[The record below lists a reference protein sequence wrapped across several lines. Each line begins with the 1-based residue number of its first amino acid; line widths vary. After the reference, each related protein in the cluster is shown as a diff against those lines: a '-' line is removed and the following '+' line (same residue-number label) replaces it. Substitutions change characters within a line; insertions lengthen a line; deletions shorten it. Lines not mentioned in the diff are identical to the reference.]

1 MKLEVRIKPDSL
13 TECLQIM
20 DALDKAGLSLDLASD
35 EPNEVEITPAAEVEK
50 PYGKTV
56 EPAKPAAPAVEEFDV
71 VEEPKAE
78 PAKPEPPKEVTVQDL
93 RAAVRE
99 LIGRGGDTSWLRDC
113 LDQSFGVESV
123 NDLNATQRAS
133 LLEIINAR

>member
-13 TECLQIM
+13 HECIQIM
-20 DALDKAGLSLDLASD
+20 DALNGAGLTLDLPD
-35 EPNEVEITPAAEVEK
+35 DQPTEVEIAEAAEVEK
-50 PYGKTV
+50 PYGKPV

-71 VEEPKAE
+71 VEPEPA

-93 RAAVRE
+93 RAAIRE
-99 LIGRGGDTSWLRDC
+99 LIARGGDTSWLREC
-113 LDQSFGVESV
+113 LDQSFGVESA
-123 NDLNATQRAS
+123 NDLSPVQRAS